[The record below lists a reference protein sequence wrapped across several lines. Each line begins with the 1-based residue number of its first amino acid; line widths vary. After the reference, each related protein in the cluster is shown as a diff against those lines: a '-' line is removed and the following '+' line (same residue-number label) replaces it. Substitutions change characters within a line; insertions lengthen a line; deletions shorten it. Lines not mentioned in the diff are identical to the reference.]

1 MRDHDKDT
9 EKNTEPV
16 HEEGIDETTEPT
28 ISDPKTHAS
37 DFQDQQ
43 NADAKEESTE
53 HNDGEQI
60 HQHSQQKKSAH
71 DAKQEELKNAFGR
84 VSQVGRS
91 MPFLQKKST
100 WMILLV
106 GGVLLIF
113 LMGGHH
119 VKEEKKKAEAKIQA
133 QELIRSAVAQRIDR
147 EKGKKNPEA
156 PRAGEEKG
164 LAGQALVDDG
174 AYTKEMIAR
183 MNAPTSIYEGGTSS
197 STVNTQSTTGAST
210 DSTVQ
215 EATFIGKGPNQD
227 FANTNYQTTSVEAKQ
242 VPHPES
248 TIMSGEMIH
257 ATLNVAM
264 NSDLPGMVTATVT
277 SPAYSYTGDNELIPR
292 GSRLIGQYSSAVL
305 QGQDRIFIMWNRVV
319 LPNGISVDI
328 NSPDT
333 DSIGQAGE
341 PADYINRHFWSRFG
355 ESILLSI
362 LSAGVSN
369 IDVQSSDQYNSAQ
382 AYRIGIAESLQASA
396 TGTLQQ
402 SISLKPTLVRYQGA
416 TINVFIAHDLSFY
429 NVLNQAEPA

>member
-1 MRDHDKDT
+1 MRDYDEDKNKDNDFLN
-9 EKNTEPV
+9 ED
-16 HEEGIDETTEPT
+16 EGIDETTESI
-28 ISDPKTHAS
+28 ISDTAN
-37 DFQDQQ
+37 DETQFQNSEDV
-43 NADAKEESTE
+43 
-53 HNDGEQI
+53 H
-60 HQHSQQKKSAH
+60 QKKESEQPKKNK
-71 DAKQEELKNAFGR
+71 KQKSETESKQDELKDAFGKT
-84 VSQVGRS
+84 SQVSGKPS
-91 MPFLQKKST
+91 FLQKKSS
-100 WMILLV
+100 WIILGVGALFLILMI
-106 GGVLLIF
+106 
-113 LMGGHH
+113 GGHH
-119 VKEEKKKAEAKIQA
+119 AKEVKKQESARLQNMDKLREAVEA
-133 QELIRSAVAQRIDR
+133 RIKR
-147 EKGKKNPEA
+147 EKGESPQDKHVAATQLGLDRSATN
-156 PRAGEEKG
+156 EE
-164 LAGQALVDDG
+164 G

-183 MNAPTSIYEGGTSS
+183 MNAPTSIYESGGVSTVSNANTSQATSS
-197 STVNTQSTTGAST
+197 SNSDVK
-210 DSTVQ
+210 
-215 EATFIGKGPNQD
+215 EATFIGSGANQE
-227 FANTNYQTTSVEAKQ
+227 FGNTNYQTTSVEAKQ

-369 IDVQSSDQYNSAQ
+369 VDVQSSDQYNSAQ
-382 AYRIGIAESLQASA
+382 AYRMGIAESLQASA

-402 SISLKPTLVRYQGA
+402 TISLKPTLVRYQGA

>member
-1 MRDHDKDT
+1 MRDYDEDKNKD
-9 EKNTEPV
+9 KNFLSE
-16 HEEGIDETTEPT
+16 DE
-28 ISDPKTHAS
+28 AM
-37 DFQDQQ
+37 
-43 NADAKEESTE
+43 NESTE
-53 HNDGEQI
+53 STIPDSTNDETEFQDSEDT
-60 HQHSQQKKSAH
+60 HQKNENQHHKTNKKQSSEH
-71 DAKQEELKNAFGR
+71 EAKQEELKEAFGR
-84 VSQVGRS
+84 ASQVGGKPS
-91 MPFLQKKST
+91 FWKKKSA
-100 WMILLV
+100 WIIV
-106 GGVLLIF
+106 GSGALFLLI
-113 LMGGHH
+113 MIGGHH
-119 VKEEKKKAEAKIQA
+119 AKEEKKQESAKLQNMEKLREAVEA
-133 QELIRSAVAQRIDR
+133 RIKR
-147 EKGKKNPEA
+147 EKGETPQDHHVAATQLGLDKSAMN
-156 PRAGEEKG
+156 EE
-164 LAGQALVDDG
+164 G

-183 MNAPTSIYEGGTSS
+183 MNAPTSIYESGSS
-197 STVNTQSTTGAST
+197 STTNSSNTPQEAST
-210 DSTVQ
+210 SQSAVK
-215 EATFIGKGPNQD
+215 EATFIGKGANQE
-227 FANTNYQTTSVEAKQ
+227 FGNTNYQTTSVEAKQ

-248 TIMSGEMIH
+248 TVMSGEMIH

-264 NSDLPGMVTATVT
+264 DSDLPGMVTATVT

-369 IDVQSSDQYNSAQ
+369 VDVQSSDQYNSAQ
-382 AYRIGIAESLQASA
+382 AYRMGIAESLQASA

-402 SISLKPTLVRYQGA
+402 TISLKPTLVRYQGA

-429 NVLNQAEPA
+429 NVLNQGEQL